1 MKRILL
7 VTFFCLLG
15 MNAYAAN
22 EYLQG
27 GSHCET
33 ATLEPYAS
41 FSNEE
46 SGYLNDY
53 YNGTSNDYK
62 NDSEGE
68 RWTIGIRLRIAL
80 GSTCTKEYKTI
91 MLQNTMLKQ
100 QLEMLKM
107 CARYKGLDL
116 GPEFSEVRR
125 MCAGVQG
132 AKPTKDE
139 LPPESTEEQLKDAL
153 MDAESII
160 ERLREKQKGNDM

>member
-15 MNAYAAN
+15 TNAYAAN

-33 ATLEPYAS
+33 ATLEPYVR
-41 FSNEE
+41 FRNEE